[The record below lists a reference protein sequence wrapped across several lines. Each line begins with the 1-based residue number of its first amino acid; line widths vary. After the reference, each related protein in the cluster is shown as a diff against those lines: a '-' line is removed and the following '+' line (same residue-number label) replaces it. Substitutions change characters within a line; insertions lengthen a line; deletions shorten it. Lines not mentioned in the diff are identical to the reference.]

1 MKTHELFMR
10 QALELASLGTGT
22 VSPNPLVG
30 AVIVSRDRVISSGFH
45 KAPGLPHAEAM
56 AINEASESLEG
67 ATLYCNL
74 EPCCHTNKRTPP
86 CTEAIIASKIAR
98 VVIAARDPN
107 PLVSGQGVERLKA
120 SGIEVIEGILETEA
134 LELNRVFY
142 KVMETGLPYLH
153 LKWAQTLDGKMVS
166 HLGDSK
172 WISDLTAREEVHKLR
187 FAYDSVMIGRLTLE
201 KDDPELS
208 IRLIDGQGKIPK
220 RIIVG
225 DLAKMNFRSR
235 LLSEKTEH
243 TIVIGP
249 TPSQELLELIQAR
262 GIKLIDSTKKSFV
275 DCLKELPSLGVQSCL
290 VEGGPK
296 LLTSLIEDKYYD
308 RMTIYL
314 CPVILG
320 NGYSFYENPSR
331 KMSEAIRISA
341 MTSSKLGEQVVL
353 TINRQETL

>member
-10 QALELASLGTGT
+10 QALELARLGIGT

-30 AVIVSRDRVISSGFH
+30 AVIVSQDRVVSTGYH

-56 AINEASESLEG
+56 AISEAKESLEG

-86 CTEAIIASKIAR
+86 CTEAIIANKISR

-107 PLVSGQGVERLKA
+107 PLVSGKGVERLKSA
-120 SGIEVIEGILETEA
+120 GIEVIEGVLESEA

-142 KVMETGLPYLH
+142 KVMQTSLPYLH

-187 FAYDSVMIGRLTLE
+187 FAYDAVMIGRLTLE
-201 KDDPELS
+201 KDNPELS
-208 IRLIDGQGKIPK
+208 IRLIDNQGKIPK
-220 RIIVG
+220 RIVVG
-225 DLAKMNFRSR
+225 DLSKMDFASN

-243 TIVIGP
+243 TIVITP
-249 TPSQELLELIQAR
+249 TPTQELLEMIQAL
-262 GIKLIDSTKKSFV
+262 GIKLIDSKNKTFT
-275 DCLKELPSLGVQSCL
+275 DCLKELAELGVHSCL

-296 LLTSLIEDKYYD
+296 LLTSLIEDNSYD

-320 NGYSFYENPSR
+320 NGHSFYENPSR
-331 KMSEAIRISA
+331 KMSEAIRING

-353 TINRQETL
+353 TIDRKETL